1 MPIFLSPPKRKAVSE
16 DEFHRTLVGLYGHS
30 PPREHAVKRTLMA
43 LLASAALGVCVLLI
57 SADWSTVEASQP
69 ASGKVIHKASP
80 QQGHNRGSLDP
91 ALRRSLDAAFEK
103 SFKQSGVPG
112 AIAAI
117 RTPEGTWEGT
127 LGVANRGTGK
137 PMRADM
143 HQRIGSVT
151 KTFTATL
158 LLKAAARGQLS
169 LEDTIDQYI
178 KGVPNGDEM
187 TLRQIANMS
196 SGVASYTFNKQ
207 WQNKSFANPRKAWA
221 PEKLARIG
229 IKDSPVFDPGKRW
242 QYSDTN
248 YVLLG
253 LVLQQVTGKTVGELY
268 EKQIIKPLHLKETSF
283 PNADL
288 VLPGPYAHGYTL
300 QGQSNGKL
308 ADATHWSPTW
318 SWAAGAMISTADDML
333 VYGRALGTGEG
344 LLPPEQQ
351 AERLTSF
358 LYGLPPNS
366 PEKAY
371 GIGLVNQ
378 RGWLG
383 HTGETPGY
391 NTTVYY
397 NAELHAT
404 AVVEVNSDV
413 SVGNCPADEPTMP
426 GTPRDVPCSEPAE
439 FIFGALSEELGRP
452 FALEQ

>member
-1 MPIFLSPPKRKAVSE
+1 M
-16 DEFHRTLVGLYGHS
+16 
-30 PPREHAVKRTLMA
+30 KRTLMA
-43 LLASAALGVCVLLI
+43 LLASAVIGVGVLSI
-57 SADWSTVEASQP
+57 SAGWSTVEASQP
-69 ASGKVIHKASP
+69 TSGKVIHKAPP
-80 QQGHNRGSLDP
+80 QRGHNKGGLDP
-91 ALRRSLDAAFEK
+91 ALQRSLDAAFEE
-103 SFKQSGVPG
+103 SFQESGVPG
-112 AIAAI
+112 AIVAV
-117 RTPEGTWEGT
+117 RTPEGTWVST
-127 LGVANRGTGK
+127 RGVADRATGE
-137 PMRADM
+137 PMQADM

-151 KTFTATL
+151 KVFTATL

-178 KGVPNGDEM
+178 EGVPNGDEM

-196 SGVASYTFNKQ
+196 SGVASYTFNEQ
-207 WQNKSFANPRKAWA
+207 WQHEAFADPTKAWA
-221 PEKLARIG
+221 PEELAQIG
-229 IKDSPVFDPGKRW
+229 IKDSPVFEPPGTGW

-253 LVLQQVTGKTVGELY
+253 LVLEQVTGKTVGELY

-283 PNADL
+283 PNADRS
-288 VLPGPYAHGYTL
+288 LPGPYAHGYTL
-300 QGQSNGKL
+300 QGQSDGQL

-318 SWAAGAMISTADDML
+318 SWAAGGMISTANDML
-333 VYGRALGTGEG
+333 VYGRAVGTGEG

-371 GIGLVNQ
+371 GIGLVDQ

-404 AVVEVNSDV
+404 AVVEVNNDV
-413 SVGNCPADEPTMP
+413 SVGNCPADVPTLP

-439 FIFGALSEELGRP
+439 FIFGALSDELGRP